1 MVAQD
6 ISAWIQ
12 DTNSYAP
19 AVDHYFCT
27 FVINHFVFLDIY
39 IYLYI
44 LMCID
49 ILYLIHYTKY
59 VYIKIKLSHNL
70 ERKDSRFFKKK

>member
-19 AVDHYFCT
+19 AVDHSFCT

-39 IYLYI
+39 ILIYFDVHRYTIFDTLYKI
-44 LMCID
+44 C
-49 ILYLIHYTKY
+49 
-59 VYIKIKLSHNL
+59 VYKNKIES
-70 ERKDSRFFKKK
+70 